1 LAMMQRLE
9 ELKPNPPSA
18 DGRSWRALCDRRRHL
33 LEQAIELQRATDAAA
48 LRVCNHFIAWFND
61 EGARLLVDEEQLILS
76 AIGRHVESVP
86 SVAIQALN
94 DHFELRALIRALSWG
109 LFAGCVDLRVVH
121 RLARLLAQHLLF
133 EEEQLSCLLDCFEPD
148 IASEQVG
155 LLNK

>member
-1 LAMMQRLE
+1 MMQPPE
-9 ELKPNPPSA
+9 ELKPPRCG
-18 DGRSWRALCDRRRHL
+18 DGCSWRALHDRRRHL
-33 LEQAIELQRATDAAA
+33 LEQAIELQRATDATA
-48 LRVCNHFIAWFND
+48 LRVSNDFIAWFND
-61 EGARLLVDEEQLILS
+61 EGARLLVDEGQLILS

-94 DHFELRALIRALSWG
+94 DHFEQRALTKALSWG

-121 RLARLLAQHLLF
+121 RLGRLLGQHLLF

-155 LLNK
+155 LLSK